1 MNPSFW
7 RGRRVLVTGHT
18 GFKGSWLTALLQQM
32 DAEVS
37 GYALVPATSP
47 NLFEA
52 AAVSGGMDS
61 VIGNVLDLDHLVETA
76 QRTRPEIVLH
86 LAAQSLVRASYDSPV
101 DTYAV
106 NVLGTAHVL
115 ELVRRVPGVRA
126 VVIVTSDKCYENR
139 EWIWSYRENEPMGG
153 HDPYSS
159 SKGCAELVTAAFRS
173 SYFSDPKGPRI
184 ASARAG
190 NVIGGGDWACDRL
203 VPDLVRAFGAGR
215 PALIRNPNSV
225 RPWQHVLDPLAGY
238 LALAERLWD
247 DPAAAEA
254 WNFGPGEDGTRTVAW
269 VAERLVEAWGGAA
282 AWELD
287 GEPQPHEAQMLRLD
301 CAKAHARMGWRG
313 RVPAADAVART
324 ARWYR
329 EFAANPAAAATL
341 LSDEI
346 LSFNEMQK
354 CRV

>member
-1 MNPSFW
+1 VNPSFW

-18 GFKGSWLTALLQQM
+18 GFKGSWLSALLQQM
-32 DAEVS
+32 AAEVS
-37 GYALVPATSP
+37 GFALVPATSP

-52 AAVSGGMDS
+52 ATIDRGMDS
-61 VIGNVLDLDHLVETA
+61 VIGNILDLEHLVETA

-115 ELVRRVPGVRA
+115 EMVRRVPGIRA

-139 EWIWSYRENEPMGG
+139 EWVWSYRENEPMGG

-159 SKGCAELVTAAFRS
+159 SKGCAELVTASFRS
-173 SYFSDPKGPRI
+173 SYFSDPHGPRI

-190 NVIGGGDWACDRL
+190 NVIGGGDWASDRL
-203 VPDLVRAFGAGR
+203 VPDLVRAFGEGR
-215 PALIRNPNSV
+215 PALIRNPNAV
-225 RPWQHVLDPLAGY
+225 RPWQHVLDPLVGY
-238 LALAERLWD
+238 LALAERIWE

-254 WNFGPGEDGTRTVAW
+254 WNFGPGEDGMRTVAW
-269 VAERLVEAWGGAA
+269 IAERLVEAWGGAA
-282 AWELD
+282 AWALD
-287 GEPQPHEAQMLRLD
+287 GEQQPHEAQMLRLD
-301 CAKAHARMGWRG
+301 CAKAHERLGWRG
-313 RVPAADAVART
+313 RVPAADAVWRT

-329 EFAANPAAAATL
+329 EFVADPAAAATL
-341 LSDEI
+341 LSYEI
-346 LSFNEMQK
+346 VSFTEMQQ
-354 CRV
+354 CLV